1 MNWSAC
7 HISSPYRAALA
18 LNESFVHHCGK
29 AFVKLPHNDANHK
42 LAFQDGAACLCV
54 RAYECAQAYKPDRE
68 NLSNLLLIFITSSLI
83 FRVSKRDI
91 RVTSYIFLM
100 RATFLQPHNQSRYF
114 LWANV
119 SHINSMKYSFFQ
131 ALLNV
136 IFAQADAGRR
146 GCTADYERSWTQDWP
161 LCLNARLLPSS
172 LSFPF
177 LPPLLHSLSLFSVFV
192 TATQMSMHT
201 AGTGKINTKHRHVNA
216 NSTWWWYYIQ
226 ASIHCMRVAVV
237 CFIAH
242 RRQYDSSVGFL
253 M

>member
-42 LAFQDGAACLCV
+42 LAFQDGAACLRVC
-54 RAYECAQAYKPDRE
+54 AYECVQAYKSDRE

-83 FRVSKRDI
+83 FRVSKKDI
-91 RVTSYIFLM
+91 CVSFVSYTFLI
-100 RATFLQPHNQSRYF
+100 RATFLQPYNQSRYF

-119 SHINSMKYSFFQ
+119 CHINSIKYCFFQ

-136 IFAQADAGRR
+136 IFTCW
-146 GCTADYERSWTQDWP
+146 CTADYERSWTQDWP
-161 LCLNARLLPSS
+161 LCLNASFLPSS

-177 LPPLLHSLSLFSVFV
+177 LPPLLHSLSLFSVLV
-192 TATQMSMHT
+192 TATQISMHT
-201 AGTGKINTKHRHVNA
+201 AGTDKCKIHETQACKH
-216 NSTWWWYYIQ
+216 
-226 ASIHCMRVAVV
+226 
-237 CFIAH
+237 
-242 RRQYDSSVGFL
+242 
-253 M
+253 